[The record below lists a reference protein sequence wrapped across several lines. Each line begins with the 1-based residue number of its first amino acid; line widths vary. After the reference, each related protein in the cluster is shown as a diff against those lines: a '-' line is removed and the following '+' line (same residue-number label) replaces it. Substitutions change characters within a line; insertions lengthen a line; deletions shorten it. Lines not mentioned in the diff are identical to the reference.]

1 MPAGVADARLAVVL
15 LEEIG
20 VAHHIVVLGEEC
32 DRKVL
37 FFLGEA
43 VEFMLLEFFV
53 FSADILRYHESP
65 GAIRPGTQPLHFSY
79 HGAKIISTIERGVHE
94 SLPPAIKKQA
104 LSAEVLGPSP
114 CAIAKI
120 SMNYRYQILL
130 RASGIQFLQRMC
142 ETLLFGYTVP
152 ANVYIEC
159 DVDPV
164 SLL

>member
-1 MPAGVADARLAVVL
+1 VFRSGSEKSSSAAAEEAAR
-15 LEEIG
+15 
-20 VAHHIVVLGEEC
+20 
-32 DRKVL
+32 
-37 FFLGEA
+37 
-43 VEFMLLEFFV
+43 
-53 FSADILRYHESP
+53 ILRGLIA
-65 GAIRPGTQPLHFSY
+65 GA
-79 HGAKIISTIERGVHE
+79 ERNE